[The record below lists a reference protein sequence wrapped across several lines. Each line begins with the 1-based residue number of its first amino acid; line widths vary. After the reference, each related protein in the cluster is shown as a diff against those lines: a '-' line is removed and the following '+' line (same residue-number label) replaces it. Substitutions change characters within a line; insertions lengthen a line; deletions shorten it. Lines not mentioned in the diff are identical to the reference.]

1 MLQRCPSCGH
11 ENPPGLTICT
21 ACATALVNAC
31 PRCGFENPAGFNFC
45 GNCGVSLAREAPA
58 EDSTADDEEAWKR
71 LRSYIPEYLVEK
83 LLASRGRIEGERR
96 NVTVLFADLQGFT
109 TLSEKMDPE
118 RVYDLLGQCMHGFA
132 DEIHRYEGT
141 IDKFIGDGVMAL
153 FGAPLAH
160 ENDPERA
167 VRAGLG
173 MLAFL
178 RTFNRRL
185 EREYGISLHMRI
197 GLNAGPVIAG
207 TVGSDL
213 RMQYTVIGD
222 TVNLASRLEEQ
233 ATPDSILVSESVW
246 AATAP
251 LVDYLPRGPITVKG
265 REMPV
270 ETYEVI
276 GLKSRPGQ
284 VRGVHGLRAP
294 LVGRTRELAQM
305 RQVIADLAL
314 HGRGQVVLLTGEGG
328 MGKTRLVAESKPFM
342 ERHGARVLEA
352 TCRSHATHTS
362 YWLIRQLLIRA
373 FGLQEGDDDTARR
386 RKTREGVQALM
397 GDEAQDVIPLVQR
410 LLDIPIADKQ
420 LARRVQHLAAEQ
432 LRRQTFLALRRLMLA
447 AARARPLIV
456 IVDDLHWVDRASLNL
471 ILFLIPLVEQAP
483 VLFCLISRPY
493 EGQAAPTIHSVASE
507 ISAAHYLNLPLTK
520 LSLADTRTL
529 VDALLHASDL
539 PPHVHEAIS
548 EKAEGTPFFLEEI
561 VRLLIEQGAIWRAD
575 GKWQAQPDLDL
586 NELGIPHSLHAL
598 LMSRVDRLPEEPK
611 HVLQCCAV
619 VGPRVPLAL
628 LRAAVGDENRDILEP
643 ALRELTSREFLDLE
657 SEQDKTY
664 AFRHTLVRETVY
676 GMLLTPRRRK
686 LHRRVG
692 YGLEEMYAGRLDEV
706 VDLLAYHFGEA
717 AHAERAM
724 PYTIRAAERAMDRF
738 DYEQAA
744 TLFERAREYFREAP
758 PSLDQELR
766 VYAGL
771 GDVGNYTGDYDAA
784 LRAYDRALAIQKQRA
799 GPDQHRRVAEQLR
812 KIGRTWER
820 KADYDE
826 ALRWLGLALAELDM
840 DPRTARVP
848 ERARV
853 YNDMGWVNYRQG
865 QSQKARSWAV
875 RALEILEGTEY
886 YQDIASAYNRLV
898 AVYYQTGQWKEA
910 TEFAEKSLKLREQI
924 GYTYGVASSLS
935 NLAALLI
942 IQGAWDRALESVQRS
957 LKYSEEMGDAEG
969 VAVAYNNL
977 GLIYR
982 DRGDFAQAEQS
993 LNRSLEVAGRIR
1005 NPLLMAFAYTNLG
1018 HLALVRG
1025 RHRNALGFL
1034 QRSRSLAAE
1043 VGSQEQVAEIDWLTA
1058 EARLGLGEIEEAIR
1072 LAEEA
1077 AVLARR
1083 VQSRNN
1089 EGAALRV
1096 AGLAYLQRGDLPAAE
1111 EHLEA
1116 SCAIYDSLQH
1126 PFELAKSRLGLAELR
1141 ARQGCLEVARDLL
1154 EQAEETFG
1162 RLRAMP
1168 ALDEVRR
1175 QLAVVDEA
1183 LAQAP
1188 SPAGHLQEEPNR
1200 T

>member
-1 MLQRCPSCGH
+1 MSQRCPSCGH

-21 ACATALVNAC
+21 ACAAALVSAC

-45 GNCGVSLAREAPA
+45 GNCGRSLAGESAPEGSVG
-58 EDSTADDEEAWKR
+58 EDREAWKR

-83 LLASRGRIEGERR
+83 LLASRGKIEGERR

-118 RVYDLLGQCMHGFA
+118 RVYDLLDQCMHGFA

-167 VRAGLG
+167 VRAALG
-173 MLAFL
+173 MLEFL
-178 RTFNRRL
+178 RTFNRKL
-185 EREYGISLHMRI
+185 EREHGISLHVRI

-233 ATPDSILVSESVW
+233 ATPDSILVSESVRS
-246 AATAP
+246 ATAP
-251 LVDYLPRGPITVKG
+251 LVDYLPRGSITVKG
-265 REMPV
+265 RETPV

-276 GLKSRPGQ
+276 GLKTRPGQ
-284 VRGVHGLRAP
+284 MRGVHGLRAP
-294 LVGRTRELAQM
+294 LVGRTRELAQL

-314 HGRGQVVLLTGEGG
+314 RGRGQVILLTGEAGI
-328 MGKTRLVAESKPFM
+328 GKTRLVGESRPFM
-342 ERHGARVLEA
+342 ERHGVHLIQA

-373 FGLQEGDDDTARR
+373 FGLEEGDDDATRR
-386 RKTREGVQALM
+386 RKTREGVQSLM
-397 GDEAQDVIPLVQR
+397 GDEAPDVIPFVQR
-410 LLDIPIADKQ
+410 LLDIPIADEQ

-447 AARARPLIV
+447 AARARPLVV

-507 ISAAHYLNLPLTK
+507 ISAGHYLNLPLTK
-520 LSLADTRTL
+520 LSLADSRTL

-539 PPHVHEAIS
+539 PAHVHEAIS

-575 GKWQAQPDLDL
+575 GKWQARPDLDL

-611 HVLQCCAV
+611 YVLQCCAV

-628 LRAAVGDENRDILEP
+628 LRAAVGDEHRRILEP
-643 ALRELTSREFLDLE
+643 ALRELTSREFLDME

-664 AFRHTLVRETVY
+664 TFRHTLVRETVY
-676 GMLLTPRRRK
+676 GTLLTPRRRK

-692 YGLEEMYAGRLDEV
+692 YGLEEMYAGRLDEA

-744 TLFERAREYFREAP
+744 TLFERAREYFREAAP
-758 PSLDQELR
+758 TPEQELR
-766 VYAGL
+766 VYGGL
-771 GDVGNYTGDYDAA
+771 GDVGNYTGEYDAA
-784 LRAYDRALAIQKQRA
+784 LQAYDRALAIEKQRA

-840 DPRTARVP
+840 DPHTARVP

-865 QSQKARSWAV
+865 QSQKARSWAL

-898 AVYYQTGQWKEA
+898 AVYYQTGRWAEA

-942 IQGAWDRALESVQRS
+942 IQGAWDRALEYVQRS

-982 DRGDFAQAEQS
+982 DQGNFTQAEQS
-993 LNRSLEVAGRIR
+993 LNRSLEVAGQIR

-1025 RHRNALGFL
+1025 RYRNALGFL
-1034 QRSRSLAAE
+1034 ERSRSLAAE

-1058 EARLGLGEIEEAIR
+1058 EAQLGLGEIDEAIR
-1072 LAEEA
+1072 LAEKA
-1077 AVLARR
+1077 AALARR
-1083 VQSRNN
+1083 VQSKNN

-1096 AGLAYLQRGDLPAAE
+1096 TGWAYLQRGDLQPAE

-1116 SCAIYDSLQH
+1116 SCAIYDELQH
-1126 PFELAKSRLGLAELR
+1126 PFELAKSQRRLAELR
-1141 ARQGCLEVARDLL
+1141 AKQGRAEEARDLL
-1154 EQAEETFG
+1154 EQAEKTFAQ
-1162 RLRAMP
+1162 LRAVP
-1168 ALDEVRR
+1168 ALNEVRR
-1175 QLAVVDEA
+1175 QLAA
-1183 LAQAP
+1183 LDDASPHTPAP
-1188 SPAGHLQEEPNR
+1188 GEQPPEKPVHV
-1200 T
+1200 